1 MKFTVDQ
8 DVLLGAL
15 QSLQSV
21 VEKKNTVLILGNILC
36 SVQDGKL
43 SLSATDLEV
52 GMTITVDVLSDLNG
66 KITVPAKQFLDI
78 IREYKNQPVTIQ
90 KKTNDWVE
98 IIQEKSTADLVSLP
112 ADQFPQM
119 PNFKDRTYSEIKN
132 EAVTD
137 MIGKTAFAVSTD
149 AARYNLNGVYFEQ
162 LENNLTRMT
171 ATDGHR
177 LSFVDQEVFLKS
189 PELKK
194 GIIIPKKGLNELKRV
209 IEKATSPVSLSFDKG
224 FLYIKSEETFLFVKL
239 IEGEYPDYKQVIPKS
254 ADRLVRLDT
263 QQFLSS
269 LRRVIL
275 FADERSKGIKLS
287 IKAGT
292 VVIQATNPD
301 LGAIVE
307 ELPATYQGEAVDIG
321 FNARYMLDC
330 LPSIQSNE
338 LEFAFKDK
346 ASPGLLQGVTSRNHT
361 YVIMPMRV

>member
-8 DVLLGAL
+8 PELLSAL

-21 VEKKNTVLILGNILC
+21 VEKKNTVLILGNVLC
-36 SVQDGKL
+36 QVEDGKL

-52 GMTITVDVLSDLNG
+52 GMTITIPVHSDFNG
-66 KITVPAKQFLDI
+66 KITIPSKQFLEI
-78 IREYKNQPVTIQ
+78 IREYKAKPVTIQ

-119 PNFKDRTYSEIKN
+119 VQFKERGYYAVKN
-132 EAVTD
+132 EALID
-137 MIGKTAFAVSTD
+137 MINKTSFAVSTD
-149 AARYNLNGVYFEQ
+149 AARYNLNGVFVEQ
-162 LENNLTRMT
+162 MESGLTRMT

-177 LSFVDQEVFLKS
+177 LSYVDQEIFLKN
-189 PELKK
+189 PDLKK
-194 GIIIPKKGLNELKRV
+194 GIIIPRKGLQELKKV
-209 IEKATSPVSLSFDKG
+209 IEKSSQPVSLAFDKG
-224 FLYIKSEETFLFVKL
+224 YLFLNSGETYLFVKL
-239 IEGEYPDYKQVIPKS
+239 IDGEYPDYKQVIPKS
-254 ADRLVRLDT
+254 VDRSVKLDT
-263 QQFLSS
+263 QQFLGS

-287 IKAGT
+287 IKPNQMI
-292 VVIQATNPD
+292 IQATNPD

-307 ELPATYQGEAVDIG
+307 ELPAQYQGEAIDIG

-330 LPSIQSNE
+330 LPSIDSNE
-338 LEFAFKDK
+338 LEFSFKDK
-346 ASPGLLQGVTSRNHT
+346 SSPGILQGVNSKNHT

>member
-1 MKFTVDQ
+1 MKFTVEQ
-8 DVLLGAL
+8 PALLSAL

-36 SVQDGKL
+36 QVEDGKL

-52 GMTITVDVLSDLNG
+52 GMTITIPVHSDFNG
-66 KITVPAKQFLDI
+66 KITIPAKQFLEI
-78 IREYKNQPVTIQ
+78 IREYKAKPVTIQ

-119 PNFKDRTYSEIKN
+119 PQFKDRTYYPVKN
-132 EAVTD
+132 EALSD
-137 MIGKTAFAVSTD
+137 MINKTAFAVSTD
-149 AARYNLNGVYFEQ
+149 AARYNLNGVFVEQ
-162 LENNLTRMT
+162 LESGLTRMT

-177 LSFVDQEVFLKS
+177 LSFVDQEIFLKI
-189 PELKK
+189 PDLKK
-194 GIIIPKKGLNELKRV
+194 GIIIPKKGLQEVKKAM
-209 IEKATSPVSLSFDKG
+209 EKSTESVSLSFYKG
-224 FLYIKSEETFLFVKL
+224 YLFLNSGDTYLYVKL
-239 IEGEYPDYKQVIPKS
+239 IDGEYPDYKQVIPKS
-254 ADRLVRLDT
+254 VDKSVRLDT
-263 QQFLSS
+263 EQFLGC

-287 IKAGT
+287 IKVNT
-292 VVIQATNPD
+292 MVIQATNPD

-307 ELPATYQGEAVDIG
+307 ELPAQYQGETIDIG

-330 LPSIQSNE
+330 LPSINSNE
-338 LEFAFKDK
+338 LEFSFKDK
-346 ASPGLLQGVTSRNHT
+346 SSPGILQGVNSRNHT